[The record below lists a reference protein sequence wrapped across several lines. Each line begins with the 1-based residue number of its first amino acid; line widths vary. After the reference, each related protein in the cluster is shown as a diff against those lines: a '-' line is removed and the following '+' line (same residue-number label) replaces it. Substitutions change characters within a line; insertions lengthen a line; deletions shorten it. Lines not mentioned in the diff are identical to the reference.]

1 MILAYYSTRLRRIL
15 AKGMM
20 LQKATRRRRKKK
32 RIRKSTF
39 HEVLNY
45 QGGSGA
51 KAPTGA

>member
-1 MILAYYSTRLRRIL
+1 MILAYYSTRLWRIL
-15 AKGMM
+15 AKRMM
-20 LQKATRRRRKKK
+20 LRKATRRRKKK